1 MIDRKGGNVLMG
13 RSEGFPSHVIHIP
26 TNKKKKRR
34 KHTVGTY
41 DRSIKILNLETQKAK
56 IVRIPKK
63 EDVISL
69 SDIQRACM
77 RKHVGDE
84 ITVDGNHYRIVRIR

>member
-56 IVRIPKK
+56 NCKDSKK
-63 EDVISL
+63 RGCHFSFRYPEGVHEKT
-69 SDIQRACM
+69 C
-77 RKHVGDE
+77 G
-84 ITVDGNHYRIVRIR
+84 G